1 MRELYRFLKGSTIVV
16 GCSSGPDSMALLTML
31 CKEREENSYK
41 IICAHVNHNV
51 RKESK
56 EEQLFLEEYCKQHQ
70 IVFESM
76 IIEKYGDDNFHNEA
90 RAIRYQFFDEI
101 VHKYQAEYLVTAH
114 HGDDLME
121 TILMRLVRGSS
132 LSGYAG
138 FQKVV
143 DHGEYKIVRPFL
155 SLSKDELLAYDR
167 HHKVPYF
174 LDASNKSDKY
184 TRNRYRKTILPFL
197 RQEDANAHR
206 KFYKFSEEL
215 FQANEFIVESTK
227 RARKQVYQDRILKL
241 DRLLEL
247 EPFLQDQVLH
257 QILGE
262 LYQDDLILIT
272 DRHLFLIKQLIL
284 SKKQNTQ
291 VYLPNDWIVCKSY
304 QTLEFVK
311 SVDQVSD
318 YEIEISS
325 FTYLPNHKHLEIVED
340 SDDHSNF
347 VCRLSSKEVFL
358 PLIVRTRRL
367 GDKMSVKG
375 LGGRKKV
382 KDIFIDS
389 KLPKKERDLFPIVTD
404 SKGTIVWLPGLKK
417 SKFDKKKA
425 EEYDIIIR
433 YY

>member
-1 MRELYRFLKGSTIVV
+1 MKELYTFPKNSTIVV

-31 CKEREENSYK
+31 LKERAENSYK
-41 IICAHVNHNV
+41 IVCAHVNHNV

-56 EEQLFLEEYCKQHQ
+56 EEQTFLEEYCKNCQV
-70 IVFESM
+70 VFESM

-90 RAIRYQFFDEI
+90 RTIRYQFFEDI
-101 VHKYQAEYLVTAH
+101 CLKYHAEYLVTAH

-132 LSGYAG
+132 LAGYAG

-143 DHGEYKIVRPFL
+143 DKGSYQIIRPFL
-155 SLSKDELLAYDR
+155 SLSKTQLLQYDHR
-167 HHKVPYF
+167 HHIPYF
-174 LDASNKSDKY
+174 RDASNEKEVY
-184 TRNRYRKTILPFL
+184 TRNRYRKSVLPFL
-197 RQEDANAHR
+197 KQEDPNVHR

-215 FQANEFIVESTK
+215 FKANEFIMEATK
-227 RARKQVYQDRILKL
+227 KARKQVYQDHVLQLDSFLK
-241 DRLLEL
+241 L

-262 LYQDDLILIT
+262 IYQDDLILIT
-272 DRHLFLIKQLIL
+272 DRHLALVKQLIF
-284 SKKQNTQ
+284 SKKQNAK
-291 VYLPNDWIVCKSY
+291 VYLPNDILVCKSY
-304 QTLEFVK
+304 QTLTFEK
-311 SVDQVSD
+311 PVDQVND
-318 YEIEISS
+318 YEIELSA

-340 SDDHSNF
+340 SADHSNF
-347 VCRLSSKEVFL
+347 VCRLSSKEVLL
-358 PLIVRTRRL
+358 PLMVRTRRL

-375 LGGRKKV
+375 LGGRKKI

-389 KLPKKERDLFPIVTD
+389 KLPMKERDLFPVVTD

-417 SKFDKKKA
+417 SKFDKKKS
-425 EEYDIIIR
+425 EEYDIIIK

>member
-1 MRELYRFLKGSTIVV
+1 M
-16 GCSSGPDSMALLTML
+16 
-31 CKEREENSYK
+31 
-41 IICAHVNHNV
+41 
-51 RKESK
+51 
-56 EEQLFLEEYCKQHQ
+56 
-70 IVFESM
+70 
-76 IIEKYGDDNFHNEA
+76 
-90 RAIRYQFFDEI
+90 
-101 VHKYQAEYLVTAH
+101 
-114 HGDDLME
+114 
-121 TILMRLVRGSS
+121 
-132 LSGYAG
+132 
-138 FQKVV
+138 
-143 DHGEYKIVRPFL
+143 
-155 SLSKDELLAYDR
+155 
-167 HHKVPYF
+167 
-174 LDASNKSDKY
+174 
-184 TRNRYRKTILPFL
+184 
-197 RQEDANAHR
+197 
-206 KFYKFSEEL
+206 
-215 FQANEFIVESTK
+215 
-227 RARKQVYQDRILKL
+227 
-241 DRLLEL
+241 
-247 EPFLQDQVLH
+247 
-257 QILGE
+257 
-262 LYQDDLILIT
+262 
-272 DRHLFLIKQLIL
+272 
-284 SKKQNTQ
+284 
-291 VYLPNDWIVCKSY
+291 PNDWIVCKSY